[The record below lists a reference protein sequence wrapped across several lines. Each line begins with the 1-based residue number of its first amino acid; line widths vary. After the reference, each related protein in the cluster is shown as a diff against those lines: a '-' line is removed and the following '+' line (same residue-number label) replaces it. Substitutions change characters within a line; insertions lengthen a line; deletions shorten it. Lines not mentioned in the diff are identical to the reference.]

1 MKEPQHSMGTLQCLG
16 ALKGHSPAPTKKAL
30 MYVSASING
39 QAVCAL
45 LDTEA
50 THNFIS
56 EDEAKH
62 QDLKATQHRGAIK
75 AINSP
80 VKSFA
85 GSTRGIHVTLGIW
98 NRKLDFSIVP
108 MDDYAVIL
116 GMEFFDKVHA
126 FPLPATNSL
135 SIIIGSKA
143 CVVPVERAQPTENAL
158 SVMRC
163 RQGFKKNPDSLISI
177 RQQDKGEDS

>member
-39 QAVCAL
+39 QAVRAL
-45 LDTEA
+45 LDTGA

-62 QDLKATQHRGAIK
+62 LDLKATQHRGAIK

-85 GSTRGIHVTLGIW
+85 GTTRGIHVTLGIW

-116 GMEFFDKVHA
+116 GMEFFDKAHA
-126 FPLPATNSL
+126 FPLPATNSF
-135 SIIIGSKA
+135 SIFVGSKA
-143 CVVPVERAQPTENAL
+143 CVVPVERAQSTENAL

-163 RQGFKKNPDSLISI
+163 RRGFKKNPDSLISI
-177 RQQDKGEDS
+177 WQHDKGEDS